1 MKKLNCV
8 AAMLLAACAASI
20 AINPAAAATKTK
32 KQKQPRFSSL
42 DQIKLHCL
50 KEIGATVQGGYWY
63 TQGGIGTAQNQ
74 RYYDCLDSHTMNK
87 R

>member
-8 AAMLLAACAASI
+8 AAILVATWAASI
-20 AINPAAAATKTK
+20 AIDPAAAAAK
-32 KQKQPRFSSL
+32 KQKRQLSSL
-42 DQIKLHCL
+42 DQIKLTCL

-74 RYYDCLDSHTMNK
+74 RYYDCLDRHTMNK